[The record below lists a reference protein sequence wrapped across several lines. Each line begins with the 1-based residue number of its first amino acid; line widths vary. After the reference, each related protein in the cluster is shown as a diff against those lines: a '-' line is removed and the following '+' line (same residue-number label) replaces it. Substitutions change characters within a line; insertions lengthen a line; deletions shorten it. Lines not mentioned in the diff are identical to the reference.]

1 MSSVWGNKLKV
12 SVFGESHG
20 KAIGA
25 VIDGF
30 PAGFQIDFEKILTE
44 MKRRAPGNDEFSTT
58 RKEEDFPNIL
68 SGVTNDI
75 TNGFPL
81 CAVIENAA
89 KRSSDYESLKNSP
102 RPGHADYTATVK
114 YNGFADM
121 RGGGHFSGRLT
132 APIVFAGALCKQYLE
147 SKGIYISAKILEIH
161 GEKVNIHEEIL
172 KAKSDGDSVG
182 GIIEC
187 VATGVKAGIGEPMF
201 YSLESAISSFVFSV
215 PAVKGIEFG
224 AGFGVAKLKGSECND
239 EFMIE
244 NGEVKT
250 KTNNSGGILG
260 GISNGMPIVFRVA
273 MKPTPSIYMEQNSIN
288 LVEMKECKLNIKGRH
303 DPCIVPRA
311 VPVIEAACAIAI
323 LDLML

>member
-1 MSSVWGNKLKV
+1 MSSVWGKKLKI

-30 PAGFQIDFEKILTE
+30 PAGFPIDFEKILAE

-58 RKEEDFPNIL
+58 RKEADFPNIL

-81 CAVIENAA
+81 CVEIENSA
-89 KRSSDYESLKNSP
+89 KRSSDYESLQNIP
-102 RPGHADYTATVK
+102 RPGHADYTASVK

-161 GEKVNIHEEIL
+161 GEKENIHEEIL
-172 KAKSDGDSVG
+172 KAKGEGDSVG
-182 GIIEC
+182 GVIEC
-187 VATGVKAGIGEPMF
+187 TATGVKAGIGEPMF
-201 YSLESAISSFVFSV
+201 YSVESAISSLVFSV

-224 AGFGVAKLKGSECND
+224 AGFDAAKMKGSECND
-239 EFMIE
+239 KFIIE
-244 NGEVKT
+244 NGEIKA
-250 KTNNSGGILG
+250 KTNNCGGILG
-260 GISNGMPIVFRVA
+260 GIFNGMPLVFRVA
-273 MKPTPSIYMEQNSIN
+273 MKPTPSIYKEQNSVN
-288 LVEMKECKLNIKGRH
+288 LEEMKECKLNIKGRH

-311 VPVIEAACAIAI
+311 VGVIEAVCAIAI